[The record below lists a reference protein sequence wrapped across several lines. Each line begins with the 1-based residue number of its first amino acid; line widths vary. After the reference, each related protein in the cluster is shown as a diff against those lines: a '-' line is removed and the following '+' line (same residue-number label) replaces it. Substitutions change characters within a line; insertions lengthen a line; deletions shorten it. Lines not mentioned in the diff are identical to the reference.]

1 MMPSQH
7 AGHLRAVPPPPA
19 GLPRSDPPDG
29 DPRALRD
36 VMGWFATGIT
46 VITSAGDTAHG
57 MTANSFSSVSL
68 DPPLVLVCLARTTS
82 MHDIVV
88 SNGGFAVNVLGA
100 EQEEVARHFASR
112 DRPAGIAQFDAV
124 DWVAG
129 PRTGAPLL
137 AGALAWLE
145 CSLGEIYDGGDHSIF
160 LGRVVGLGRGHGRE
174 ALLFFGGAYHQIPS
188 TKIA

>member
-1 MMPSQH
+1 MMPSRQ
-7 AGHLRAVPPPPA
+7 AAHLRAVPPPPA
-19 GLPRSDPPDG
+19 GLPQSDPPDG

-36 VMGWFATGIT
+36 VMGRFATGIT
-46 VITSAGDTAHG
+46 VITSAGDAAHG

-68 DPPLVLVCLARTTS
+68 DPPLVLVCLARTTA
-82 MHDIVV
+82 MHGIVV
-88 SNGGFAVNVLGA
+88 ANGGFAVNVLGA

-137 AGALAWLE
+137 TGSLAWLE
-145 CSLGEIYDGGDHSIF
+145 CELGEIYDGGDHSIF
-160 LGRVVGLGRGHGRE
+160 LGRVVGLGRGTGRE
-174 ALLFFGGAYHQIPS
+174 ALLFFGGAYHQIPT